1 MIERRKEMRKLLI
14 RLKKPI
20 GNQKG
25 VSDML
30 VLLIVLP
37 TFLCITLMVVTFFSF
52 IMRQA
57 KLDDIKDR
65 ALQMIQTDGYLTTQI
80 INDTRTKLAAMGYP
94 TVTKG
99 GVTYPSFTGSTTSK
113 VLRDNADPTVKIVIQ
128 YPAADL
134 AKLMAFFGV
143 SSTEEAGYYNLE
155 GYGRS
160 EKYE

>member
-1 MIERRKEMRKLLI
+1 
-14 RLKKPI
+14 
-20 GNQKG
+20 
-25 VSDML
+25 ML

-37 TFLCITLMVVTFFSF
+37 IFLCITLMIITFFTF

-65 ALQMIQTDGYLTTQI
+65 ALQMVETDGYLTPVI
-80 INDTRTKLAAMGYP
+80 INDTKTKLAALGYP

-99 GVTYPSFTGSTTSK
+99 GVTYPSFTGSTITK
-113 VLRDNADPTVKIVIQ
+113 VLKDNLDPTVKLVIQ
-128 YPAADL
+128 YPATDL

-143 SSTEEAGYYNLE
+143 SSTEDAGYYNLE

>member
-1 MIERRKEMRKLLI
+1 VRKLI
-14 RLKKPI
+14 ARLRKPI

-52 IMRQA
+52 VMRQA

-65 ALQMIQTDGYLTTQI
+65 ALQMVETDGYLTPTI
-80 INDTRTKLAAMGYP
+80 INDTKTKLASMGYP
-94 TVTKG
+94 SVTKG
-99 GVTYPSFTGSTTSK
+99 GVTFPSFIGSTSTK
-113 VLRDNADPTVKIVIQ
+113 VLKDDADPTVKLVIQ
-128 YPAADL
+128 YPATDL

-143 SSTEEAGYYNLE
+143 SSNEDAGYYNLE

>member
-1 MIERRKEMRKLLI
+1 MRELMA

-20 GNQKG
+20 ANQKG
-25 VSDML
+25 VSDLL

-65 ALQMIQTDGYLTTQI
+65 ALQMVQTDGYLTPAVIT
-80 INDTRTKLAAMGYP
+80 DTKAKLAAMGYP
-94 TVTKG
+94 AVTKG
-99 GVTYPSFTGSTTSK
+99 GVTYPSFAGSTTTK
-113 VLRDNADPTVKIVIQ
+113 VLKDDADPTVQLVIE
-128 YPAADL
+128 YPASEM

-143 SSTEEAGYYNLE
+143 TSSEDPGYYHLV